1 MSIESNSFVWYKDSV
16 YQSFILSILFL
27 VIKFLFNSE
36 ELFALTLT
44 LISDILF
51 FFGIIIWFF
60 TRKLNR
66 KFWII
71 IVFVLTIIIRGVL
84 INMN

>member
-27 VIKFLFNSE
+27 VIEYLFNSE